1 MSARKGGIHDFIRGW
16 NVTKTQGEMLVF
28 TVLWGGLSLLLI
40 VAVLS
45 ILIVGKGS
53 SPLERHIYFTWAE
66 AKIHTIL
73 YPIGRVQYLI
83 HGQQKS
89 MKSVEFAAEDSVQK
103 VADKI
108 NGQLALCFAMGFMGS
123 VAVMAVFAQKARQ
136 RGEEMRHDE
145 YLRGARIV
153 DAERLAEALTND
165 QIDSDL
171 CVGNVPIIRG
181 TETQHIMISGAPGTG
196 KSVLISGLLDQIRVR
211 GQRAIIYDISG
222 DFVERYYQPGDTILN
237 PMDARS
243 PTWNP
248 WVECTSEFDFE
259 RIAESLVPEGDGD
272 RFWTDV
278 ARALVGGAML
288 KMWRDG
294 NFDLLRL
301 LELMLVAD
309 MKDLAEA
316 VKGTEA
322 ASLITGDESGS
333 KLAISIRAS
342 AAAYVRCLKLLPAD
356 GAPFSIRK
364 FIEEDGN
371 GWLFISSRI
380 DYHAALRPLLSC
392 WLDCAAAAL
401 LSMKPDRQRRVFFVL
416 DELPSLQKMPSIPR
430 LLAMGRKYGAAGI
443 LGIQSVAQL
452 REVYKK
458 DAAEALA
465 GLCSTHAIFRAPD
478 PDTAD
483 WASRMAGERELDQPN
498 ESHAYGPNE
507 SRDAV
512 TLQGGRKI
520 DKAVLPSEI
529 SGLENLACY
538 LKLAGNFPLT
548 KAALTIKQRPS
559 IANPYTQANLN
570 FTIGSRMGLTQES
583 DMPANDAADDQAV
596 AGSSTAS
603 DSDLDLII

>member
-1 MSARKGGIHDFIRGW
+1 MSARKGWIHDFIRGW
-16 NVTKTQGEMLVF
+16 NVTKTQGEMLF
-28 TVLWGGLSLLLI
+28 FSFLWGALSLMLI
-40 VAVLS
+40 VGVLS
-45 ILIVGKGS
+45 IFTVGKRS
-53 SPLERHIYFTWAE
+53 TAFERSLYYAWVE
-66 AKIHTIL
+66 AKVYSIF
-73 YPIGRVQYLI
+73 YPAGRVELSLD
-83 HGQQKS
+83 GNQKS
-89 MKSVEFAAEDSVQK
+89 IRSNELLKEPGVIAIAK
-103 VADKI
+103 KI
-108 NGQLALCFAMGFMGS
+108 NQQLVFCFSVGGLGS
-123 VAVMAVFAQKARQ
+123 VGILVFYARVA
-136 RGEEMRHDE
+136 RKKGEELRLDE

-153 DAERLAEALTND
+153 DAEVLGKALQD
-165 QIDSDL
+165 EDIHSDL
-171 CVGNVPIIRG
+171 QVGNVPLIRD
-181 TETQHIMISGAPGTG
+181 TETQHMMISGAPGTG
-196 KSVLISGLLDQIRVR
+196 KSVLIMGLLDTIRAH
-211 GQRAIIYDISG
+211 GQRVIIYDISG
-222 DFVERYYQPGDTILN
+222 DFVERYYLPGDTILN
-237 PMDARS
+237 PMDGRS
-243 PTWNP
+243 PAWNP

-259 RIAESLVPEGDGD
+259 RIAESLVPEGEGD

-278 ARALVGGAML
+278 ARALVAGAML
-288 KMWRDG
+288 KMWREG

-309 MKDLAEA
+309 MSELAEA

-342 AAAYVRCLKLLPAD
+342 AAAYVRCLKLLPVE
-356 GAPFSIRK
+356 GKPFSIRK

-401 LSMKPDRQRRVFFVL
+401 LSMKPDRQRRIFFVL

-458 DAAEALA
+458 DGAEALA

-483 WASRMAGERELDQPN
+483 WASRMAGERETDQAG
-498 ESHAYGPNE
+498 ESHAYSPNE

-512 TLQGGRKI
+512 TLNGGRKI
-520 DKAVLPSEI
+520 DKSLLPSEI
-529 SGLENLACY
+529 SGLENLRCF
-538 LKLAGNFPLT
+538 LKLAGNFPIT
-548 KAALTIKQRPS
+548 KASLIPQNRPALAAPYVSSDPS
-559 IANPYTQANLN
+559 LS
-570 FTIGSRMGLTQES
+570 IGSRMGLVPPIEEIPSATQEMIS
-583 DMPANDAADDQAV
+583 PADDIA
-596 AGSSTAS
+596 T
-603 DSDLDLII
+603 DKLL